1 MRIDQTRIFL
11 FETIEALESFLKSST
26 IIPNPYQSAS
36 LVEFALGSKPQII
49 LRKKHLHASQRLK

>member
-26 IIPNPYQSAS
+26 IIPNSYQSAS
-36 LVEFALGSKPQII
+36 PVEFALSSKPQII
-49 LRKKHLHASQRLK
+49 LRKKHLHTSQRLK